1 VKTPGTLTNQELGT
15 LVARVLDEY
24 ETRYIK
30 IPPEGGCFRVEYKDG
45 DEWKEKVI
53 RSHGDLEKIARLT
66 RD

>member
-1 VKTPGTLTNQELGT
+1 MRNPGTLTNQELGE

-30 IPPEGGCFRVEYKDG
+30 ISGEGGSFRVEYKDG
-45 DEWKEKVI
+45 DEWREKVI
-53 RSHGDLEKIARLT
+53 RHAGDLDKISRLT